1 MVEEWVARLVGAV
14 VDVIHRAVGRIIEE
28 AAISRGPAAAGYI
41 IIQTVRRIVRPAA
54 MTGQEVVAS

>member
-1 MVEEWVARLVGAV
+1 MVGAV
-14 VDVIHRAVGRIIEE
+14 ADVIHRA

-54 MTGQEVVAS
+54 MTIGQEVVAS

>member
-1 MVEEWVARLVGAV
+1 MARLVGAV

-28 AAISRGPAAAGYI
+28 AAISPGPAGYI

-54 MTGQEVVAS
+54 MTIGQEVVAS